1 MGRRVIAMIS
11 LGTNE
16 YKDGCDERMGM
27 KTSRRRLLKGTLA
40 LPAGCLASHA
50 AAAEPGVPSISWSR
64 RVPARYQA
72 DVAVLGGG
80 IAGVSAACAAA
91 RSGARVI
98 LVERFAVTGGVL
110 TTGGVANFCG
120 QMEGQGEVFD
130 EIVGHLRRFNAFEAQ
145 RKSVFHYEI
154 LAVVLQEMLL
164 RRNVKLL
171 LHTRLADV
179 NLAQGRITECL
190 IAGKSG
196 LEAIRASQFIDC
208 TGEADAAR
216 FAGFAT
222 FKGRAEDQVQL
233 PMSFLY
239 FVRHVEPQDAFVQLP
254 EGWFQPVRSQA
265 EMPWVSVWPDGPRS
279 NALKLKIPKF
289 DATSTEGLTA
299 AEIRARRRMLEV
311 LFYYQAVER
320 KPWRLDHC
328 ASIVG
333 IREGCR
339 VVGDYVLKLEDL
351 RAGRVFEDGVARGTY
366 QLDAHSLEDEHLRY
380 VLPKDQL
387 AVPPYQIPLRSLIAR
402 DGKNLMMAGRCFS
415 ADQLALS
422 SARVSTTGSMMGQAA
437 GIAAALC
444 VERKCDPRDLDP
456 VMVKRVVEQR
466 GAILKC

>member
-1 MGRRVIAMIS
+1 MRSTRR
-11 LGTNE
+11 N
-16 YKDGCDERMGM
+16 
-27 KTSRRRLLKGTLA
+27 LLKSALA
-40 LPAGCLASHA
+40 VPAVSA
-50 AAAEPGVPSISWSR
+50 AAPAREPSSIVWRR
-64 RVPARYQA
+64 RVPVRYEA

-91 RSGARVI
+91 RSGAKVI

-130 EIVGHLRRFNAFEAQ
+130 AIVDGLRQLNAFDPV
-145 RKSVFHYEI
+145 RKRIFHYEI
-154 LAVVLQEMLL
+154 LAVVLQELL
-164 RRNVKLL
+164 LARKVKLL

-179 NLAQGRITECL
+179 NVSRGRITECL

-196 LEAIRASQFIDC
+196 VEAIRARQFIDC

-222 FKGRAEDQVQL
+222 VKGRQGDQVQL
-233 PMSFLY
+233 PMSFMY
-239 FVRHVEPQDAFVQLP
+239 FVRHVEPQDAFPQLAAN
-254 EGWFQPVRSQA
+254 WLQPVKSSQ

-311 LFYYQAVER
+311 LYYYQAVEK

-328 ASIVG
+328 SPIIG

-339 VVGDYVLKLEDL
+339 VMGDYVLKVEDV
-351 RAGRVFEDGVARGTY
+351 RAGRSFDDGVARGTY
-366 QLDAHSLEDEHLRY
+366 QLDAHSLDDDQLNY

-387 AVPPYQIPLRSLIAR
+387 QVPPYQIPLRSLIAR

-422 SARVSTTGSMMGQAA
+422 SARVSTSGSMMGQAA

-444 VERKCDPRDLDP
+444 ATKRADPRDLDP
-456 VMVKRVVEQR
+456 AEVRKIVEER
-466 GAILKC
+466 GAQLKC